1 MIDPQDSTPVPGGDR
16 LGRIEQIL
24 GSAARHAESA
34 TQLAQQNAIAVR
46 DFRQDMQLAEDRRRR
61 DAESAREQMDRLGQ
75 QLGEHVANSE
85 ATRQKL
91 DNFIHEAQR
100 LMGDQGG
107 RLSRVEAALESLVS
121 LSQSHERRLTGNESR
136 FLAAEDRISRT
147 ESNIQQLSSDVRS
160 LTAAV
165 ERLEAI
171 MENHLRREHGQGSDG
186 T

>member
-1 MIDPQDSTPVPGGDR
+1 MTNNTPSDDR

-34 TQLAQQNAIAVR
+34 TQLAQQNATAIQ
-46 DFRQDMQLAEDRRRR
+46 DYRQDMQLVDTRRQQ
-61 DAESAREQMDRLGQ
+61 DAQLAKERMDRLDQ

-100 LMGDQGG
+100 LIGDQGG

-136 FLAAEDRISRT
+136 FLTAEDRISRT
-147 ESNIQQLSSDVRS
+147 ENNIQQLSSDVRS

-165 ERLEAI
+165 ERLEVI
-171 MENHLRREHGQGSDG
+171 MENHLRREHGQGSENA
-186 T
+186 